1 MTENTRSTQ
10 SHLSTIL
17 VVDDDAQIVRLI
29 RSYLEQAGYK
39 VESAADGEA
48 ALHAVRALRPD
59 LVILDLGLPVKDG
72 LDVTRSIRG
81 DAQLAHT
88 PIMMLTARIDDVDRI
103 LGLEMGAD
111 DYVIKPFNPR
121 EVLARVKA
129 IMRRTRPPADQ
140 PVNDL
145 LSVDDLILDRAAHVV
160 MRQGQSIELTPSEFD
175 ILQLLMLHPR
185 RAFNRTEIIELA
197 LGYEYA
203 GLERTVDSHIKNLRR
218 KLEDDPRHPAY
229 IETVFGVGYRL
240 NSRGAE

>member
-1 MTENTRSTQ
+1 
-10 SHLSTIL
+10 
-17 VVDDDAQIVRLI
+17 
-29 RSYLEQAGYK
+29 
-39 VESAADGEA
+39 
-48 ALHAVRALRPD
+48 
-59 LVILDLGLPVKDG
+59 
-72 LDVTRSIRG
+72 
-81 DAQLAHT
+81 
-88 PIMMLTARIDDVDRI
+88 
-103 LGLEMGAD
+103 
-111 DYVIKPFNPR
+111 
-121 EVLARVKA
+121 
-129 IMRRTRPPADQ
+129 MRRTRPPADQ

-218 KLEDDPRHPAY
+218 KLKTTRHPAY

-240 NSRGAE
+240 NYGAPNESHAKVAIFAVVVRGPGDHCRTRRALGGDAYRGYIVRAPRANATTRRPDRIGIRSDSRLADSTDWLNNASTETGSSNTPQGAVVCTAQRSRPGAMPPTYWSIC